1 MPAPSVRQKLE
12 LLEQVGEDFCGMDV
26 NTPIGG
32 SRPVTSVAVLTF
44 DALLTSVA
52 ATTTGDFSVVF
63 AGTGDGRLR
72 KVSDVAHPRG
82 EGLSEGWWGPEAERA
97 QSVVIGVP
105 GEATARLV
113 TSGFDK
119 ACWTL

>member
-1 MPAPSVRQKLE
+1 MLGHRPLWLPAVWLTSRVSVRQKLE

-32 SRPVTSVAVLTF
+32 SRPVTSVAVLTVD

-63 AGTGDGRLR
+63 AGTADGHLR
-72 KVSDVAHPRG
+72 KVSSLD
-82 EGLSEGWWGPEAERA
+82 
-97 QSVVIGVP
+97 
-105 GEATARLV
+105 
-113 TSGFDK
+113 
-119 ACWTL
+119 TLE

>member
-1 MPAPSVRQKLE
+1 
-12 LLEQVGEDFCGMDV
+12 MDV

-63 AGTGDGRLR
+63 AGTANGHLR
-72 KVSDVAHPRG
+72 KVS
-82 EGLSEGWWGPEAERA
+82 
-97 QSVVIGVP
+97 P
-105 GEATARLV
+105 G
-113 TSGFDK
+113 
-119 ACWTL
+119 